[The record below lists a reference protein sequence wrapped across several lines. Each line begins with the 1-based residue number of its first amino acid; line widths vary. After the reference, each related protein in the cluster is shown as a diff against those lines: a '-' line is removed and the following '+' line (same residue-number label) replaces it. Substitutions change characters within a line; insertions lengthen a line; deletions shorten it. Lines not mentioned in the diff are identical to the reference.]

1 MTRIFSGISRAP
13 NLMMSRLA
21 LNRISQTNV
30 DLYKVQNQLISGRA
44 IVNPSD
50 DPVRMAT
57 VLELD
62 DRLERSE
69 QRVRNITH
77 AQAALNTLDT
87 ALTEAHNIGL
97 DAKEIVLTQ
106 IGFGSSATERSGQAV
121 VVQSMINSLLGLSN
135 RESVAGYMFGASS
148 PNAIPF
154 VESGSG
160 YRYQGT
166 GSGLVTELYAN
177 SSIPIT
183 TTPDGIG
190 GTSGRVRG
198 SVDLNPSL
206 TPTTKLSDLR
216 GGRGLGVSPGQL
228 EFSINGGPRIS
239 LDLSGAQTIADIDR
253 TITSAISEYETEN
266 SVTVLGPG
274 GVSTAGGSFS
284 LDVAA
289 GNQVEF
295 FEVGTG
301 VTARDLGLTRDTA
314 FSFTPTNTTGTNL
327 EPNLTWSSPVSAL
340 AGVTGPLGSIRV
352 TNNRSSTVVDLSGAQ
367 TLEDVKSRIESSAP
381 GTRVMINQAG
391 TGIDV
396 FTEVSSGTS
405 GALSIEEVSGSN
417 FTATRLGIRSF
428 SAATRSSDLNFGKGV
443 GIVDGFHDPVT
454 GLADPSKDIDFTITL
469 GDSASTPIS
478 IDLRPQDLTDI
489 GSIIGRIN
497 SQIQDGLAA
506 AGLPADTL
514 VAGLSDAGNGIR
526 LTQDSSFP
534 TAIRVNANNNS
545 QSAEHLGLLGATYN
559 AATSALQGIDTAKV
573 RVDGLFSDLIDLRDA
588 LNANDTRGI
597 GLAGEKLEE
606 TLTILA
612 EKRGAVGG
620 LAKRVD
626 GAQVDEEDRST
637 LDEQIRSGLRDV
649 DFTAAAS
656 QFSLLQ
662 TQLQAGLQSTASLGS
677 VSLLDFLS

>member
-1 MTRIFSGISRAP
+1 MTRIYSGLSRAP

-30 DLYKVQNQLISGRA
+30 DLYKIQNQLISGRA

-69 QRVRNITH
+69 QRIRNITH
-77 AQAALNTLDT
+77 AQAALGTLDT
-87 ALTEAHNIGL
+87 ALTEAHDIGI

-106 IGFGSSATERSGQAV
+106 IGFGSSASERSGQAV
-121 VVQSMINSLLGLSN
+121 VVQSMINTLLGLAN
-135 RESVAGYMFGASS
+135 REGVAGYMFGGSS
-148 PNAIPF
+148 PNAVPF

-160 YRYQGT
+160 FRYMGS
-166 GSGLVTELYAN
+166 GSGLVTELFAN

-183 TTPDGIG
+183 TSPDGIG

-198 SVDLNPSL
+198 STDLDPAL
-206 TPTTKLSDLR
+206 TPQTRLSDLR
-216 GGRGLGVSPGQL
+216 GGRGLGVSAGQL
-228 EFSINGGPRIS
+228 ELSINGGTRIS
-239 LDLSGAQTIADIDR
+239 VDLSGAQTVGDVDAR
-253 TITSAISEYETEN
+253 LTRAINQYETDN

-274 GVSTAGGSFS
+274 GVSTSGGAFS
-284 LDVAA
+284 IDVAA

-301 VTARDLGLTRDTA
+301 ITARDLGLTADTP
-314 FSFTPTNTTGTNL
+314 FSFTPANATGSNL
-327 EPNLTWSSPVSAL
+327 EPRLTWSSPISAL
-340 AGVTGPLGSIRV
+340 TGVTGALGSIRIS
-352 TNNRSSTVVDLSGAQ
+352 NNRASTVVDLSGAA
-367 TLEDVKSRIESSAP
+367 TLEEIKSRIESSAP
-381 GTRVMINQAG
+381 GTRVMINDAG

-396 FTEVSSGTS
+396 LTEVAAGSG
-405 GALSIEEVSGSN
+405 GALSIEEVPGSN
-417 FTATRLGIRSF
+417 LTATRLGIRTF
-428 SAATRSSDLNFGKGV
+428 SASTRISDLNFGKGV

-454 GLADPSKDIDFTITL
+454 GLPDPSKDVDFTITL
-469 GDSASTPIS
+469 GDSGSTPIT
-478 IDLRPQDLTDI
+478 IDLRPQDLTDL
-489 GSIIGRIN
+489 GAVIGRIN
-497 SQIQDGLAA
+497 SQIQDGLTA
-506 AGLPADTL
+506 AGLPTTAL
-514 VAGLSDAGNGIR
+514 VAGLSDGGNGIR
-526 LTQDSSFP
+526 LIQDSTFSN
-534 TAIRVNANNNS
+534 AIRVTANNNS
-545 QSAEHLGLLGATYN
+545 QAAEHLGLANATYS
-559 AATSALQGIDTAKV
+559 AASSALQGVDTAKV
-573 RVDGLFSDLIDLRDA
+573 RVDGLFSDLIDLREA

-620 LAKRVD
+620 LARRVD

-649 DFTAAAS
+649 DFTSAAS

-662 TQLQAGLQSTASLGS
+662 TQLQAGLQSTASIGGR
-677 VSLLDFLS
+677 SLLDFLS